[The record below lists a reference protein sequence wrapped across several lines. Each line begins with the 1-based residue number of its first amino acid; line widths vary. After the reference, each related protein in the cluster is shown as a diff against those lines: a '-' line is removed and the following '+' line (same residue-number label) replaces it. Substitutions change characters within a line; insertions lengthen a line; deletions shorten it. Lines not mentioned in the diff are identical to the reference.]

1 VWRDPGGSAGHFV
14 DEGAA
19 AGLSGKIR
27 LQIIPNTTATRK
39 PNDMIVASTSSR
51 GVISSIDASYAD
63 LLAPGQEVF

>member
-14 DEGAA
+14 DEG
-19 AGLSGKIR
+19 SQPVCREKSDS
-27 LQIIPNTTATRK
+27 QIIPNTTATRK